1 MDNKKTI
8 NKKKTQKTGSKLF
21 YSIGSIFILV
31 LAALAFVLI
40 PALTSSSKR
49 DEIIVGKWN
58 KKAIKY
64 EANSDFTRNVEYYS
78 NAYKQQGY
86 EVNNQNFYSILD
98 NAFTAT
104 VMNMA
109 ITEAA
114 EKAGYIPSE
123 QTINRALLPYF
134 YDTQGKYSAKIFND
148 TPDSQKIEYRNG
160 IINNLKYASYVM
172 DYFPQS
178 KAPFYGLKTSTNESK
193 AIAKMNAV
201 RKGFKFVVFE
211 VEDYPQEQSLNFAKE
226 NPSLFTEYNFSIIS
240 FESESKA
247 KSVLKQLQQNEI
259 TLFDAVE
266 SFSNKN
272 YSDNEGRF
280 NYQYQYQIK
289 PLLASD
295 ADLEAV
301 LSIAPNTYSPI
312 VKTSNS
318 FSIFFANEE
327 PKSIDFTNEAIP
339 EIVLSYL
346 IQYEMGRIQDYFTG
360 LANDFSLTASL
371 NDFETAAEKYA
382 LPVNT
387 LDPFALNYGN
397 SELLYTVPKT
407 EIEALANAEKNENF
421 FKSVFALN
429 EGEVSSPILLSGD
442 TFVFQCTEST
452 NELTESEIE
461 NYSYIYAYYANQFNE
476 NSFYNYFIKNDKTEN
491 NVLSV
496 YLAYFYQF

>member
-1 MDNKKTI
+1 M
-8 NKKKTQKTGSKLF
+8 LF
-21 YSIGSIFILV
+21 RS
-31 LAALAFVLI
+31 
-40 PALTSSSKR
+40 
-49 DEIIVGKWN
+49 
-58 KKAIKY
+58 
-64 EANSDFTRNVEYYS
+64 
-78 NAYKQQGY
+78 
-86 EVNNQNFYSILD
+86 
-98 NAFTAT
+98 
-104 VMNMA
+104 
-109 ITEAA
+109 
-114 EKAGYIPSE
+114 
-123 QTINRALLPYF
+123 
-134 YDTQGKYSAKIFND
+134 
-148 TPDSQKIEYRNG
+148 
-160 IINNLKYASYVM
+160 
-172 DYFPQS
+172 
-178 KAPFYGLKTSTNESK
+178 PFYGLKTSTNESK

-327 PKSIDFTNEAIP
+327 PKAIDFTNEAIP

-476 NSFYNYFIKNDKTEN
+476 NSFYNYFIRNDKTEN
-491 NVLSV
+491 DVLSV